1 VPCGNTSA
9 RVAII
14 HPIKSE
20 KPLAV
25 NSGAVSLPLG
35 FNYNLF
41 FIMSRYNSDPYFTT
55 AKFNSTCPE
64 TGLPIKKGDKIAYF
78 PRERK
83 AYHENSKGGDQI
95 REMQFNKCFEMADAN
110 W

>member
-1 VPCGNTSA
+1 M
-9 RVAII
+9 
-14 HPIKSE
+14 K
-20 KPLAV
+20 
-25 NSGAVSLPLG
+25 
-35 FNYNLF
+35 
-41 FIMSRYNSDPYFTT
+41 RYNQDPYFTT